1 MRLKIFT
8 ATLLIQAFLAG
19 NSFAALPASTFK
31 IVVIVNK
38 DPISHSD
45 LDDRIK
51 LISLMSGI
59 SAKKQDMEN
68 MRNQVLQ
75 SLIQEKLQI
84 KAAKD
89 KKIEIS
95 DADVEKTLQGMAKDN
110 NMSYDQFLGILSKN
124 NIPKQTLV
132 TRVRAQL
139 AWVKYIR
146 QQFAPIVYV
155 TDSEVDKKIKK
166 IKSAQNQTQY
176 LVSEIML
183 LVSTPAQEQ
192 SVRGDA
198 NKLITDLKAGANFGM
213 MAQQLSKDS
222 NGANGGDLGWVSVE
236 QIDPSVATV
245 LTDLKPGEISKPI
258 RTPAGF
264 KIIKLREI
272 RKAGEADPNEA
283 QISFCQAFFPLT
295 PTSTEQD
302 LAVVG
307 PKVDQT
313 VAVSGCDAFKKKVK
327 EFSIEY
333 KHNVDIKMGQLPE
346 QLKNMLKIA
355 ALGKCLDPIMTE
367 QGLLVQMVCARKTP
381 TLAPLNN
388 EEIRA
393 DIEQQK
399 LSLQATRELQRLLSV
414 AYLDF
419 KDQKYASV
427 IK

>member
-8 ATLLIQAFLAG
+8 TTLLIQAFLAG
-19 NSFAALPASTFK
+19 SSFAAISASTFK
-31 IVVIVNK
+31 IIVIVNK
-38 DPISHSD
+38 DPISLSD

-51 LISLMSGI
+51 LISLMSGL

-75 SLIQEKLQI
+75 SLIQEKIQI

-89 KKIEIS
+89 KKIEIP
-95 DADVEKTLQGMAKDN
+95 DAEVEKTLQAMAKDN
-110 NMSYDQFLGILSKN
+110 NMSYAQFLGILSSN
-124 NIPKQTLV
+124 GIPKQTLV

-139 AWVKYIR
+139 AWIKYIR
-146 QQFAPIVYV
+146 QQYAPIVHV
-155 TDSEVDKKIKK
+155 TDSEVDKKLKQIN
-166 IKSAQNQTQY
+166 SAQNQTQY
-176 LVSEIML
+176 LISEIML

-192 SVRGDA
+192 NVRSDA
-198 NKLITDLKAGANFGM
+198 NQLIAELKAGANFGM

-222 NGANGGDLGWVSVE
+222 NGATGGDLGWVSVE
-236 QIDPSVATV
+236 QVDPSVAATI
-245 LTDLKPGEISKPI
+245 TDLKPGEISNPI

-264 KIIKLREI
+264 KIVKLREI

-283 QISFCQAFFPLT
+283 EISFCQAFFPLT

-302 LAVVG
+302 FMTVG

-313 VAVSGCDAFKKKVK
+313 IAVSGCESFKKKVK
-327 EFSIEY
+327 EYNIDY

-346 QLKNMLKIA
+346 ELKNMLKVA
-355 ALGKCLDPIMTE
+355 PFGKCLKPVMTE
-367 QGLLVQMVCARKTP
+367 QGLLVQMVCSKKTP
-381 TLAPLNN
+381 TLVPPNT

-393 DIEQQK
+393 EIEQQK
-399 LSLQATRELQRLLSV
+399 MSQQATRELQRLLTV

-419 KDQKYASV
+419 KDAKYASIV
-427 IK
+427 K